1 MAKVKKHKKGAV
13 FFEAALI
20 FYFLQVYRRFLRHRN
35 VRMRSGAV
43 EGGERFSFCG
53 VRGTFFEDLGCGG
66 VVCGSRKGHGREKG
80 CGGARAKNSKVSVE
94 KNGGKESSCTPPKPP
109 LPRKPV

>member
-43 EGGERFSFCG
+43 EGGARFSFCG
-53 VRGTFFEDLGCGG
+53 VRGTFLKTWAAAALYAAVGKGAVGKKGAEAQE
-66 VVCGSRKGHGREKG
+66 RKIQK
-80 CGGARAKNSKVSVE
+80 
-94 KNGGKESSCTPPKPP
+94 
-109 LPRKPV
+109 